1 MITSILYFVLALGIL
16 VFVHELGHFLVAK
29 WSGIRVERFS
39 LGYPPKM
46 IGFQYGETEYCLS
59 WIPFGGYVKVAGM
72 ADIGSEESSGE
83 PWEFPSKPIW
93 IRMAVIVAGPVM
105 NFIFAFFAFFT
116 IYSVFG
122 IDTVVSTIVEPV
134 QSSVSELAGIRRGDV
149 IRSVDGQAVA
159 NELQLRSAIEGTE
172 SRGVTV
178 EVNRDGASY
187 SFELGAS
194 EEDFYG
200 LQVLIPTTV
209 GTVSDDMPAA
219 TIGLIQGDRITSVDG
234 IAVHSW
240 SDMKREISAHPD
252 IQVALR
258 WRRGETLMESP
269 ITPIARAD
277 GDISDNAPLEAAREL
292 QVKTES
298 RIRELE
304 EMLRRTEVVKPGSNK
319 GGIRIG
325 SQVVLHDVGGAK
337 DTAYTLVDTAE
348 ANPTLGKISQ
358 DSPLGRAVLG
368 RKKGDE
374 VVVQAPKGDLRYR
387 IVSIGG

>member
-1 MITSILYFVLALGIL
+1 MADALTDYLASAKESVPVYSQKELNRFGRALGWERHVDHVAPPEVATYAEGVVAAGGDIHGRL
-16 VFVHELGHFLVAK
+16 TPVKEFLAFLKKQGLSSHSLAPHVKIPRAATRSAPSAVSLNSEIIRITEDGHATLVA
-29 WSGIRVERFS
+29 
-39 LGYPPKM
+39 
-46 IGFQYGETEYCLS
+46 
-59 WIPFGGYVKVAGM
+59 
-72 ADIGSEESSGE
+72 
-83 PWEFPSKPIW
+83 
-93 IRMAVIVAGPVM
+93 
-105 NFIFAFFAFFT
+105 
-116 IYSVFG
+116 
-122 IDTVVSTIVEPV
+122 
-134 QSSVSELAGIRRGDV
+134 ELTDLKGRRG
-149 IRSVDGQAVA
+149 
-159 NELQLRSAIEGTE
+159 AIAE
-172 SRGVTV
+172 
-178 EVNRDGASY
+178 
-187 SFELGAS
+187 
-194 EEDFYG
+194 
-200 LQVLIPTTV
+200 
-209 GTVSDDMPAA
+209 
-219 TIGLIQGDRITSVDG
+219 TIGV
-234 IAVHSW
+234 
-240 SDMKREISAHPD
+240 
-252 IQVALR
+252 
-258 WRRGETLMESP
+258 
-269 ITPIARAD
+269 ARAD